1 MIFKSSETVNQVN
14 EENEHEKEIE
24 TMGTKLMSKDELK
37 NQLMKDNLKNTKGK
51 QVVENVV
58 PSTVFVLPV
67 ENNKQ
72 ETIQI
77 MNLNTK
83 DLVSSQD
90 YQRDIDQKEV
100 AYIVSNFDPHQ
111 FGIIKVSFRDGK
123 YYVYDGQHRIAAF
136 KVLNNNQD
144 GFVKCEVHYGLTY
157 EDEARYFAEQYLGAK
172 KVNIVYRWRA
182 LYEAKEEPVYTIV
195 NAVRAIGI
203 DVKFTKSKLPNR
215 IVAFKQLNDMWNK
228 IGSEETL
235 RILTLLKK
243 SWESDVNTFDG
254 NILMGMREFF
264 LAYSDEIVEET
275 FIKQMKKTLP
285 STIVIEGKKDMLSKD
300 GLNFA
305 KVIWSKYN
313 NGLKS
318 RRLDYKFRG

>member
-1 MIFKSSETVNQVN
+1 MGARIMLKEELKEQLMRDNRKRTKESLKQKEQRADAAFVMPPEVN
-14 EENEHEKEIE
+14 K
-24 TMGTKLMSKDELK
+24 KDES
-37 NQLMKDNLKNTKGK
+37 
-51 QVVENVV
+51 VR
-58 PSTVFVLPV
+58 
-67 ENNKQ
+67 
-72 ETIQI
+72 I
-77 MNLNTK
+77 MDLNTK
-83 DLVSSQD
+83 DLVSSQS

-100 AYIVSNFDPHQ
+100 AYIVSNYDPHQ
-111 FGIIKVSFRDGK
+111 FGVIKVSYRDGR
-123 YYVYDGQHRIAAF
+123 YYVFDGQHRITAF
-136 KVLNNNQD
+136 KIINGNQD
-144 GFVKCEVHYGLTY
+144 GFVICEVHYGLTY

-172 KVNIVYRWRA
+172 KVNIIYRWRA

-195 NAVRAIGI
+195 NSVRAVGI

-243 SWESDVNTFDG
+243 SWESDVNAFDG

-264 LAYSDEIVEET
+264 ITYPDEIAEET
-275 FIKQMKKTLP
+275 FIRQMKKTSP
-285 STIVIEGKKDMLSKD
+285 STIVVEGKKDMLSKD

-318 RRLDYKFRG
+318 KRLDYKFKG